1 MVQSCLLVNS
11 QALCI
16 NIIKFCSQDFRV
28 NKTLVITVIP
38 CKYDRN
44 HVLCGIFK
52 YFRNAHHVCFCIR
65 NVFTILL
72 S

>member
-16 NIIKFCSQDFRV
+16 NIIKFCSQDFSV

-44 HVLCGIFK
+44 HVLVEFSSSLGMRIMF
-52 YFRNAHHVCFCIR
+52 
-65 NVFTILL
+65 VFA
-72 S
+72 